1 MTLLFPVNVTG
12 FEWLFFYFQ
21 PVSIHTGKIE
31 WAGRPEVGDCSLKVH
46 NVDIAFD
53 DGEWACQVAPSIWQA
68 KDALSSKP
76 AKLVVRGETTLD

>member
-76 AKLVVRGETTLD
+76 AKLVVRG